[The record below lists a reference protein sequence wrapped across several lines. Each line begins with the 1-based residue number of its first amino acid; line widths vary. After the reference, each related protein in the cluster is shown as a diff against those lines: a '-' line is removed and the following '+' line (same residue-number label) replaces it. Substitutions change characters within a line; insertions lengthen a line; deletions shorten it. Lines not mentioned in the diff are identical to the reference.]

1 MTSTQVR
8 MTARTG
14 RHGPGP
20 QDPVLLAKITEPRLP
35 GWAIPRPRLDRLI
48 AAGVEGPLT
57 VVTGPPGAGKT
68 MAITSWAAASA
79 EPGIV
84 AWIALDEYDNRPTVF
99 WSYVVAAL
107 RRAGLSVPRIASAA
121 GGTTAVSHVFL
132 LRLASALASQG
143 QPVVVVIE
151 DFHLLTDGETLDGL
165 TYVLRNA
172 APGLRLVISSR
183 IQPLLALHR
192 YRLNG
197 ELTEIR
203 AEDLAFTVAEAGL
216 LMEQL
221 GITLSQ
227 GALECLTARAEG
239 WAAGIRL
246 AGISM
251 DGHPDP
257 EQFVK
262 ELGTEDS
269 ALTGY
274 LVEEVLN
281 TQPAAVRDFLLRTS
295 ILDRVNSSI
304 AAELTGSDRAA
315 DVLAGLAATNAFVR
329 PLGGGWYRYHPLF
342 AEILRLKLRRQY
354 PAELTDLHRRA
365 AACCLRNGRLAQGV
379 QHAGTAGDWQ
389 LAARMVLD
397 ELAIGQ
403 LMDPRG
409 SQPLADEFRRMPADS
424 TGAQPELLLV
434 TAAMDLLSD
443 AGVGGKHALAAA
455 EGILDGLPADE
466 ALPARIAAA
475 QIRMAISRNAG
486 DLDSAAAYAVR
497 AESLLRA
504 IPPNSLTP
512 HPAIQGH
519 ILLNRGIVELWRG
532 DPDPADGAATA
543 AMAAAVS
550 PDDQRDRSEYLGQ
563 LALAE
568 ALRGRLDSAVRL
580 AGDAEADED
589 NAEAGGPAANIA
601 LACVHVQ
608 RYQLRQAH
616 GELVRADAA
625 LRRHPDKFM
634 GAVAS
639 LIAAQCR
646 LAESRPGSALELIS
660 RARQGW
666 SPPPWLDDR
675 LTLLESRAR
684 AATGDAAGAAAAA
697 RRAGHPSATDR
708 AVALAQALLAGGDH
722 QGARSAAPVLTAGP
736 ATPDR
741 PASIERWL
749 LEARLSY
756 ADRDA
761 QRGRR
766 ALERAFQL
774 AGPEQ
779 IRLPFALERA
789 WLQPLAGRDPGL
801 ARAYRE
807 LLDPDLVIPAPRP
820 ASRPVVAPAP
830 ALVVDQLSEREREVL
845 QRLSGMLS
853 TAEIAA
859 EMYISVNT
867 VKTHLKSIYR
877 KLSADHRGEAV
888 RRARQLK
895 LI

>member
-8 MTARTG
+8 TTARTG

-48 AAGVEGPLT
+48 ADGVEGPLT

-68 MAITSWAAASA
+68 MAITSWAAARA
-79 EPGIV
+79 GPGIV
-84 AWIALDEYDNRPTVF
+84 AWVALDEYDNRPTVF

-107 RRAGLSVPRIASAA
+107 RRAGLNVPRIASAA
-121 GGTTAVSHVFL
+121 AGTTAVSHVFL

-216 LMEQL
+216 LIKQL
-221 GITLSQ
+221 GVTLSQ
-227 GALECLTARAEG
+227 DALECLTARAEG

-304 AAELTGSDRAA
+304 AAELTGSDQAA
-315 DVLAGLAATNAFVR
+315 DVLARLAATNAFVR

-342 AEILRLKLRRQY
+342 AEILRLKLRRQF
-354 PAELTDLHRRA
+354 PAELPDLHRRA
-365 AACCLRNGRLAQGV
+365 AACCLRNGRLPQAV
-379 QHAGTAGDWQ
+379 RHAGTAGDWL

-397 ELAIGQ
+397 GLAIGQ
-403 LMDPRG
+403 LIDPRG
-409 SQPLADEFRRMPADS
+409 SRPLADEFRRMPADPAG
-424 TGAQPELLLV
+424 TQPELLLI
-434 TAAMDLLSD
+434 TAAMDLSSD
-443 AGVGGKHALAAA
+443 TVSSGTMSSKHRVVRHRFGSRGEHALAAA
-455 EGILDGLPADE
+455 EGILEELPAGE

-475 QIRMAISRNAG
+475 LIRMAICRNAG
-486 DLDSAAAYAVR
+486 DLDSATSYAVR
-497 AESLLRA
+497 TESLLRA

-532 DPDPADGAATA
+532 DPDGADGTATA
-543 AMAAAVS
+543 AMTAAVS
-550 PDDQRDRSEYLGQ
+550 LNDQRDRTEYLGQ

-580 AGDAEADED
+580 ASDASADED
-589 NAEAGGPAANIA
+589 NAETGAPASNIA
-601 LACVHVQ
+601 LACVHLQ

-616 GELVRADAA
+616 SELVRADTA
-625 LRRHPDKFM
+625 LRQHPDKFM

-639 LIAAQCR
+639 LIAAHCR
-646 LAESRPGSALELIS
+646 LAESPAWQCPGAGEP
-660 RARQGW
+660 RASGLV
-666 SPPPWLDDR
+666 P
-675 LTLLESRAR
+675 A
-684 AATGDAAGAAAAA
+684 
-697 RRAGHPSATDR
+697 
-708 AVALAQALLAGGDH
+708 ALAGSQAN
-722 QGARSAAPVLTAGP
+722 AA
-736 ATPDR
+736 
-741 PASIERWL
+741 
-749 LEARLSY
+749 
-756 ADRDA
+756 
-761 QRGRR
+761 
-766 ALERAFQL
+766 
-774 AGPEQ
+774 
-779 IRLPFALERA
+779 
-789 WLQPLAGRDPGL
+789 
-801 ARAYRE
+801 
-807 LLDPDLVIPAPRP
+807 
-820 ASRPVVAPAP
+820 
-830 ALVVDQLSEREREVL
+830 
-845 QRLSGMLS
+845 
-853 TAEIAA
+853 
-859 EMYISVNT
+859 
-867 VKTHLKSIYR
+867 
-877 KLSADHRGEAV
+877 
-888 RRARQLK
+888 
-895 LI
+895 